1 MVEKD
6 YSMTEENIKT
16 EKEEQ
21 DSLQNET
28 KVETQTAINND
39 QEASAENASENQIE
53 NEQDQASEESEEL
66 SPEKI
71 EIKRLEQE
79 LEEKQNRL
87 LRLQADFENYRRR
100 VRLDQEAAMKYRAQ
114 SLIENLLPVLDNFER
129 ALNIEV
135 KEEETKQLLKG
146 MEMVYRQLQDALK
159 TEGLNV
165 IEAVGKEFD
174 PNYHHAVM
182 QVNDSNYE
190 SNVVVEELQKGYIL
204 KDRVIRPTMVKVN
217 Q

>member
-1 MVEKD
+1 
-6 YSMTEENIKT
+6 MTEENIKT

>member
-16 EKEEQ
+16 EEEEQ

-39 QEASAENASENQIE
+39 QEASAENAAENQIE
-53 NEQDQASEESEEL
+53 NEQDQAPEESEEL